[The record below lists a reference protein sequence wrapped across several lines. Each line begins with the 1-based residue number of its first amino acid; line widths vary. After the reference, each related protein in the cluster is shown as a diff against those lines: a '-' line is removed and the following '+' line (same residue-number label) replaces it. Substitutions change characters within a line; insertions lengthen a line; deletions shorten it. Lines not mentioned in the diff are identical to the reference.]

1 MHVDGWA
8 GEQKG
13 RRSVSSYLTEE
24 ALLAEQPADRRPSR
38 QVGEVR
44 LVLTFYTPHAGMH
57 KTGAQAPCE
66 SGQGTVRTLLA
77 CKLSKCSREIGR
89 DTIKVPERAQWLQGR
104 GVVSSLCTGSAGSIP
119 NLQCAQIKLQSALIE
134 PFGRPAKIS

>member
-1 MHVDGWA
+1 MCCMHVDGWA

-44 LVLTFYTPHAGMH
+44 LAFRACVLSRVEIFMRSGWRTYPTFYTRHAG
-57 KTGAQAPCE
+57 KKVKILRRCNNGRASACACE
-66 SGQGTVRTLLA
+66 SAR
-77 CKLSKCSREIGR
+77 
-89 DTIKVPERAQWLQGR
+89 
-104 GVVSSLCTGSAGSIP
+104 
-119 NLQCAQIKLQSALIE
+119 
-134 PFGRPAKIS
+134 